1 MNSTEQRE
9 RFTAVSR
16 VEKRL
21 DDVEIVLAGL
31 VEALKTERDQRM
43 RADDQ
48 ERTHRLDLAR
58 EQRAY
63 VDDSDHRLRA
73 SFAEFRWS
81 PVWARW
87 RWLLGRG

>member
-21 DDVEIVLAGL
+21 DDLETVVTALIAELGVER
-31 VEALKTERDQRM
+31 EQRM
-43 RADDQ
+43 RADQD
-48 ERTHRLDLAR
+48 ERTQRLDLAR
-58 EQRAY
+58 EQRSY
-63 VDDSDHRLRA
+63 VDEADHRLRA

-81 PVWARW
+81 PVWARL
-87 RWLLGRG
+87 RWLVGRD